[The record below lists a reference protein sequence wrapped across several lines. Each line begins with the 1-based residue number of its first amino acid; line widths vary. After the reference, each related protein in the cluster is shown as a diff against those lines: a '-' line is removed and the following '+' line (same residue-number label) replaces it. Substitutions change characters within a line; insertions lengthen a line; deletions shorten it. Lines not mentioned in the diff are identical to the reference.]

1 MRIQDRERFAH
12 PRTKSLPMLGN
23 LPFQWA
29 FAKRSGF
36 GRRTTAAEESDSA
49 IIQHFAL
56 KSSFFMSLG
65 ACGLKRRILVVSLA
79 LAVGAILT
87 SCGGSPVKQPPS
99 GLLYRVLASQDVTS
113 AATFGGLIIV
123 DAESDILTRAHE
135 ITAGTSPTL
144 MAISPQ
150 RNILGAFDWASNAI
164 YGVNTANEANIGKVQ
179 LQGETWSFVVP
190 TANPIAYAAVP
201 SATVQGYSFVGAL
214 DVMNLSTSSMT
225 TTIAVPSAETVVSN
239 ANGDELL
246 VFSNDSNSVTVISPS
261 VAVPPVDTS
270 CLTNTPPVCT
280 VIPGFDRP
288 VYAVVNGTT
297 AYIFNCGAECGGT
310 QASIQT
316 LDLGTLAVG
325 TPIPVN
331 GATFGMI
338 SGTNLYVA
346 GNGSPTGQT
355 CASLPNSVKTAA
367 TYCGT
372 LDIVDLTT
380 MTDPYYN
387 NPTKELVIPD
397 GYHDVMDLG
406 SNGQLFIGSYG
417 CTNIGNVNNP
427 VGEVRGCLAIYNT
440 NDNQVIIPPDNGDVD
455 DAQSFVSRYVEYVAQ
470 GGVINIYN
478 TTTDVLFYNQY
489 EPYLQNGTIPIV
501 GYIYNVK
508 AIDFF

>member
-1 MRIQDRERFAH
+1 
-12 PRTKSLPMLGN
+12 
-23 LPFQWA
+23 
-29 FAKRSGF
+29 
-36 GRRTTAAEESDSA
+36 
-49 IIQHFAL
+49 
-56 KSSFFMSLG
+56 MSLG
-65 ACGLKRRILVVSLA
+65 ACGLKKRILVVSLV
-79 LAVGAILT
+79 LAVSAVLV
-87 SCGGSPVKQPPS
+87 SCGAAPVKAPPS

-113 AATFGGLIIV
+113 AAAFGGLIIV
-123 DAESDILTRAHE
+123 NAESDILTRARE
-135 ITAGTSPTL
+135 VSAGESPTL

-150 RNILGAFDWASNAI
+150 RNLVGAFDWASNTV
-164 YGVNTANEANIGKVQ
+164 YGISTANESNVGKVQ
-179 LQGETWSFVVP
+179 LQGETWSFVIP
-190 TANPIAYAAVP
+190 TANPIGYAAVP
-201 SATVQGYSFVGAL
+201 SATVPGYSFVGAL
-214 DVMNLSTSSMT
+214 DVLNFSTSSIT
-225 TTIAVPSAETVVSN
+225 TTIPVPSAETVVSN

-246 VFSNDSNSVTVISPS
+246 VFSNDSNSVTVVSPS

-270 CLTNTPPVCT
+270 CLTNSPPVCT

-288 VYAVVNGTT
+288 VYAIVNGTT

-331 GATFGMI
+331 GATFGLLA
-338 SGTNLYVA
+338 GTNLYVV
-346 GNGSPTGQT
+346 GNGTPTGQT
-355 CASLPNSVKTAA
+355 CASLPNSGKTAA

-387 NPTKELVIPD
+387 NPAKELVIPD
-397 GYHDVMDLG
+397 GYHDVMDLTT
-406 SNGQLFIGSYG
+406 NGQLFIGSYG

-440 NDNQVIIPPDNGDVD
+440 TNNDMIIPPDNGDVD
-455 DAQSFVSRYVEYVAQ
+455 GLQGFVSRYVEYVAQ
-470 GGVINIYN
+470 NGVINIYN
-478 TTTDVLFYNQY
+478 TTTDQLFYNQY
-489 EPYLQNGTIPIV
+489 EPYLQNGTIPIA